1 MASHNAFTSPSRQAT
16 SRDAFVIESSSPDL
30 PPFKDLLSQTSN
42 ASKQLSKGT
51 TRKGSDITA
60 SKPPATT
67 KERKRPNASTSK
79 YWKLTSSIETPVV
92 IDDTPPTEKYHNSRV
107 QFPNESS
114 KPGPSD
120 VLGQG
125 HRSPDQ
131 PWKAYK
137 ISPPRIEMEG
147 GIMSRPPRFVSN
159 IPDSEDCVVMVD
171 ENSKSIMEGQPLE
184 TPKSHPEKMGA
195 KEDPSL
201 PLNLEQAVARRLDW
215 TPPETKKAICD
226 NLASVFEIGTSPFR
240 DEEQVTGLKTILAG
254 CGYEAP
260 EENYRPIP
268 NAENSGFLN
277 KRKLIELVPATSAN
291 STTPEPQEE
300 SPTKPKAP
308 KKKPRTITE
317 LATAAYKLPTNDVVA
332 EASATVA
339 GETESKSTDLAG
351 PTANGKAK
359 SKPRKKAAK
368 PAKKREPKKAVLLSP
383 NTALKAAENQNF
395 LFGTSSQLA
404 REQSPTLL
412 RQIQAAMKSS
422 VEFDDSHILDVPV
435 NSDLVEPQVQK
446 PKLWEAAARNLDGDL
461 FDVEIVDLVGNP
473 SSPPQSEVPKDPFG
487 YIGAEN
493 EPSLPPLSGITT
505 DRVDET
511 FETLS
516 DILPP
521 TNPKV
526 SVPED
531 EPSPFSSR
539 QVIDTDGQK
548 PKDVPGVQSG
558 KTSSSASKLP
568 STGFESNTPQDPEA
582 TPPCPSYELFT
593 DAQLAKEFA
602 SYGFK
607 PVKKR
612 AAMISLLEQCWR
624 SKVGGAGTSART
636 LTTSAT
642 AFHPRGN
649 PSQVT
654 EKPPSPKRPR
664 GRPRKSPTPTMEHE
678 QVPPPSGQ
686 PPSSPPKPRKATR
699 KPKSSAASLK
709 SKQPVDAVPTQESP
723 KRGRGRPRKS
733 PPVGLETGSA
743 APKPKSSTTR
753 TVIEIPDSESDN
765 DDNSSI
771 SSSSSPE
778 LTSSPPP
785 MPMDLSA
792 SINEDTELSLSV
804 SNSEDEASLFE
815 YISTAVVTAPRSTD
829 PANPSWHEKILL
841 YDPIVLEDLTAW
853 LNLGQ
858 LTRVGRDTEVSPG
871 EVKKWCESKSICCLW
886 RVNLRGKERKR
897 Y

>member
-1 MASHNAFTSPSRQAT
+1 MASHNAFTSPSRQVT

-30 PPFKDLLSQTSN
+30 PPLKDLLSQASD
-42 ASKQLSKGT
+42 ASKQPIKVP
-51 TRKGSDITA
+51 TRKGSDTTA
-60 SKPPATT
+60 SKHQATT
-67 KERKRPNASTSK
+67 KERKRLEASRSK

-92 IDDTPPTEKYHNSRV
+92 IDDTPPTEKFCNPGFKS
-107 QFPNESS
+107 PNNES
-114 KPGPSD
+114 KPGPSNA
-120 VLGQG
+120 LGQS

-137 ISPPRIEMEG
+137 RSPPRIEMEG
-147 GIMSRPPRFVSN
+147 GIMSKPPRFVSN
-159 IPDSEDCVVMVD
+159 ISDPEDCVVMED
-171 ENSKSIMEGQPLE
+171 ASSKSAMEGQPLE
-184 TPKSHPEKMGA
+184 TPRSHPDKKGA

-226 NLASVFEIGTSPFR
+226 NLASVLETGTSPFR
-240 DEEQVTGLKTILAG
+240 DEEQVRGLKTILAG

-260 EENYRPIP
+260 EAIHRPIP
-268 NAENSGFLN
+268 NGENTGFMN

-291 STTPEPQEE
+291 SASPEPQEE

-317 LATAAYKLPTNDVVA
+317 LATAAYKLPTSDMDD
-332 EASATVA
+332 EASAKVV
-339 GETESKSTDLAG
+339 EEPENKPTDSAG
-351 PTANGKAK
+351 PAANGKAK

-368 PAKKREPKKAVLLSP
+368 PAKKKEPKKSVLLSP
-383 NTALKAAENQNF
+383 NTAMKAAENQNF

-412 RQIQAAMKSS
+412 REIQAVMKSS
-422 VEFDDSHILDVPV
+422 VQFDDSNILDIPI
-435 NSDLVEPQVQK
+435 NSDLAEPQVQK

-473 SSPPQSEVPKDPFG
+473 SSPLQNEVPKDPFG

-493 EPSLPPLSGITT
+493 EPSLPPLSGLTT
-505 DRVDET
+505 DHVEES

-521 TNPKV
+521 TNPKIF
-526 SVPED
+526 VPED

-539 QVIDTDGQK
+539 QVIDTESQN
-548 PKDVPGVQSG
+548 PKDAPGVQLG
-558 KTSSSASKLP
+558 KTSSSASKPL
-568 STGFESNTPQDPEA
+568 SIEIESNTPQHPEA

-612 AAMISLLEQCWR
+612 TAMISLLEQCWR
-624 SKVGGAGTSART
+624 SKVGGVGNSART

-642 AFHPRGN
+642 AFQPRGN
-649 PSQVT
+649 PSQTT

-664 GRPRKSPTPTMEHE
+664 GRPRKSPTPTIEHE

-686 PPSSPPKPRKATR
+686 PPCSPPKPRKANR
-699 KPKSSAASLK
+699 KPKSSAPSLK
-709 SKQPVDAVPTQESP
+709 SKQPADPTPTQESP
-723 KRGRGRPRKS
+723 KRGRGRPRKTPPAS
-733 PPVGLETGSA
+733 PKTGSA
-743 APKPKSSTTR
+743 APKPKSSTTK

-771 SSSSSPE
+771 SSSSSHEP
-778 LTSSPPP
+778 TSSPPP
-785 MPMDLSA
+785 TMDLSA
-792 SINEDTELSLSV
+792 SINEDTELSLSI
-804 SNSEDEASLFE
+804 SNSDDEASLFE
-815 YISTAVVTAPRSTD
+815 RISKAVVTAPRSTD

-858 LTRVGRDTEVSPG
+858 LTRVGHDAEVSPG
-871 EVKKWCESKSICCLW
+871 EVKRWCESKSICCLW

>member
-1 MASHNAFTSPSRQAT
+1 M
-16 SRDAFVIESSSPDL
+16 
-30 PPFKDLLSQTSN
+30 
-42 ASKQLSKGT
+42 
-51 TRKGSDITA
+51 
-60 SKPPATT
+60 SKPP
-67 KERKRPNASTSK
+67 K
-79 YWKLTSSIETPVV
+79 
-92 IDDTPPTEKYHNSRV
+92 
-107 QFPNESS
+107 
-114 KPGPSD
+114 
-120 VLGQG
+120 
-125 HRSPDQ
+125 
-131 PWKAYK
+131 
-137 ISPPRIEMEG
+137 
-147 GIMSRPPRFVSN
+147 FVSY
-159 IPDSEDCVVMVD
+159 IPDSEDSVVMVD
-171 ENSKSIMEGQPLE
+171 ENTKSTMEDQPLE
-184 TPKSHPEKMGA
+184 TPKSHLEKKGA
-195 KEDPSL
+195 KEDLSF
-201 PLNLEQAVARRLDW
+201 PLNLEQAVVRRLDW
-215 TPPETKKAICD
+215 TPPETKKVIRD
-226 NLASVFEIGTSPFR
+226 NLASVFATGTSPFR
-240 DEEQVTGLKTILAG
+240 SQEEVRGLQTILAG

-268 NAENSGFLN
+268 NGENSGFLN

-317 LATAAYKLPTNDVVA
+317 LATAAYKPPTNDIVD

-339 GETESKSTDLAG
+339 EETQNKSTDCAG
-351 PTANGKAK
+351 TTANGKAK
-359 SKPRKKAAK
+359 SKPRKKPAK
-368 PAKKREPKKAVLLSP
+368 PTKKKEPKKSVLLSP
-383 NTALKAAENQNF
+383 NTALKAADNQNF

-412 RQIQAAMKSS
+412 RDIQAAMKSS
-422 VEFDDSHILDVPV
+422 VQFDDSHILDIPV
-435 NSDLVEPQVQK
+435 NSDLVEPQGPK

-505 DRVDET
+505 DHADET

-526 SVPED
+526 FVPED

-539 QVIDTDGQK
+539 QVIDTDSQK
-548 PKDVPGVQSG
+548 LKDAPAVQLG
-558 KTSSSASKLP
+558 NTSSSASKLP
-568 STGFESNTPQDPEA
+568 STEVESNTPQRPEA

-612 AAMISLLEQCWR
+612 TAMISLLEQCWR
-624 SKVGGAGTSART
+624 SKVGGAVNSART

-642 AFHPRGN
+642 ANLPRGN
-649 PSQVT
+649 PGQTT

-664 GRPRKSPTPTMEHE
+664 GRPRKSPTPTPTVEHE

-686 PPSSPPKPRKATR
+686 PPSSPPKPRRAPR
-699 KPKSSAASLK
+699 KPKSSAPSLN
-709 SKQPVDAVPTQESP
+709 SKQLVDPIPTQESP

-733 PPVGLETGSA
+733 PPVSQESGFG
-743 APKPKSSTTR
+743 APKPHSSTTR

-771 SSSSSPE
+771 SSRSSPE
-778 LTSSPPP
+778 VTSSPPP

-792 SINEDTELSLSV
+792 SITEDTELSLSKP
-804 SNSEDEASLFE
+804 NTEDEASLFE
-815 YISTAVVTAPRSTD
+815 HISKAVVTAPRSTD

-858 LTRVGRDTEVSPG
+858 LTRVGRDAEVSPG
-871 EVKKWCESKSICCLW
+871 EVKRWCESKSICCLW